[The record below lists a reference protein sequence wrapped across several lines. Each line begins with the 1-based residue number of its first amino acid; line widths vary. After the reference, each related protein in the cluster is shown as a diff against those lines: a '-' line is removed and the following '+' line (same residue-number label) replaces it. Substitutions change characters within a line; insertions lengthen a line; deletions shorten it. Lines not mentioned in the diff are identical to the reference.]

1 MLYVLLAERNPVNIK
16 LKIFIT
22 IFCYISGA
30 VGLFTTVT
38 AVTHKPAQSATA
50 IVAGVLGVAF
60 LLAGLALTRKPRY

>member
-1 MLYVLLAERNPVNIK
+1 VNVK

-38 AVTHKPAQSATA
+38 AMSHKPSQSTTA
-50 IVAGVLGVAF
+50 VVAGILGIAF